1 MRIVAYLKPCVYDP
15 SIVAIM
21 LEHDG
26 KYWVISMDIEDLEDD
41 LDAGEWITYD
51 DREAAM
57 ERLRRYGEII
67 ELDPDNLPG

>member
-1 MRIVAYLKPCVYDP
+1 MRIVAYLKPDEYDP

-51 DREAAM
+51 DRETAM
-57 ERLRRYGEII
+57 ERLRRYGEVI